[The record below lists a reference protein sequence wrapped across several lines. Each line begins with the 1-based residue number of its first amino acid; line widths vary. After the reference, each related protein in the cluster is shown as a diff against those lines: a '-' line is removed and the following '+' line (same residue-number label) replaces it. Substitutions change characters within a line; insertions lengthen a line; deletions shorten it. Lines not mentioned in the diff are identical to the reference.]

1 MNLEPSIRNGRIL
14 NLNDILVSLKKCTDA
29 DYLTDYIDEI
39 ESYVSDY
46 PDAVSQDDINTL
58 KSALDD
64 INTLKSALKERLK
77 TLKVP
82 PLIGYYEFAD
92 LYKKLLEKTQTKEEE
107 TSIQRYIAKC
117 LKLLEKDQ
125 ISFDEQNALDL
136 YMNDYLANK
145 LKTKSE
151 ENLFKRYNN
160 IIKINKSRM
169 LEKNP
174 GKKPLRIKP
183 INTNGRIIAI
193 TLIEV
198 TVLVGILL
206 GVLAIAK

>member
-14 NLNDILVSLKKCTDA
+14 NLNDILESLKKIEDA

-46 PDAVSQDDINTL
+46 PDAVSQ
-58 KSALDD
+58 DD

-107 TSIQRYIAKC
+107 ASVQRYIAKC
-117 LKLLEKDQ
+117 LKLLEKEQ

>member
-58 KSALDD
+58 KSAL
-64 INTLKSALKERLK
+64 KERLK
-77 TLKVP
+77 TLKIP

-107 TSIQRYIAKC
+107 ASIQRYIAKC

-151 ENLFKRYNN
+151 ENLFKRYND

-169 LEKNP
+169 LEKSP

-183 INTNGRIIAI
+183 IDTSGRIIAI

>member
-39 ESYVSDY
+39 ESCVSDY
-46 PDAVSQDDINTL
+46 PDAVSQDDL
-58 KSALDD
+58 
-64 INTLKSALKERLK
+64 NTLKSALKERLK
-77 TLKVP
+77 TLKIP

-107 TSIQRYIAKC
+107 ASVQRYIAKC

-151 ENLFKRYNN
+151 ENLFKRYND
-160 IIKINKSRM
+160 IIKMNKSRM

>member
-1 MNLEPSIRNGRIL
+1 MDLEPIIRNSKIL
-14 NLNDILVSLKKCTDA
+14 NLNDILESLKKIEDA

-46 PDAVSQDDINTL
+46 PNAVTPDDINTL
-58 KSALDD
+58 K
-64 INTLKSALKERLK
+64 NALKERLD
-77 TLKVP
+77 TLGVA
-82 PLIGYYEFAD
+82 PLIGYYDFAEI
-92 LYKKLLEKTQTKEEE
+92 YKKLVENNHTDEEE
-107 TSIQRYIAKC
+107 ASVQRYIAKC

-151 ENLFKRYNN
+151 ENLFKRYND
-160 IIKINKSRM
+160 IIKMNKSRM
-169 LEKNP
+169 LEKSP

-183 INTNGRIIAI
+183 IDTSGRIIAI

>member
-58 KSALDD
+58 KSAL
-64 INTLKSALKERLK
+64 KERLK

-107 TSIQRYIAKC
+107 ASVQRYIAKC
-117 LKLLEKDQ
+117 LKLLEKEQ

-151 ENLFKRYNN
+151 ENLFKRYND

-198 TVLVGILL
+198 TILVGILL

>member
-1 MNLEPSIRNGRIL
+1 MDLEPIIRNSKIL
-14 NLNDILVSLKKCTDA
+14 NLNDILESLKKIEDA

-46 PDAVSQDDINTL
+46 PNAVTPDDINTL
-58 KSALDD
+58 K
-64 INTLKSALKERLK
+64 NALKERLDA
-77 TLKVP
+77 LGVA
-82 PLIGYYEFAD
+82 PLIGYYDFAEI
-92 LYKKLLEKTQTKEEE
+92 YKKLVENNHTDEEE
-107 TSIQRYIAKC
+107 ASVQRYIAKC

-151 ENLFKRYNN
+151 ENLFKRYND
-160 IIKINKSRM
+160 IIKMNKSRM
-169 LEKNP
+169 LEKSP

-183 INTNGRIIAI
+183 IDTSGRIIAI

>member
-58 KSALDD
+58 KSAL
-64 INTLKSALKERLK
+64 KERLK

-107 TSIQRYIAKC
+107 ASVQRYIAKC
-117 LKLLEKDQ
+117 LKLLEKEQ

-151 ENLFKRYNN
+151 ENLFKRYND
-160 IIKINKSRM
+160 IIKMNKSRM

>member
-58 KSALDD
+58 KSAL
-64 INTLKSALKERLK
+64 KERLK

-82 PLIGYYEFAD
+82 TLIGYYEFAD

-107 TSIQRYIAKC
+107 ASIQRYIAKC
-117 LKLLEKDQ
+117 LKLLEKEQ

-151 ENLFKRYNN
+151 ENLFKRYND

>member
-58 KSALDD
+58 KSAL
-64 INTLKSALKERLK
+64 KERLK
-77 TLKVP
+77 TLKIP

-92 LYKKLLEKTQTKEEE
+92 LYKKLIEKTQTKEEE
-107 TSIQRYIAKC
+107 ASVQRYIAKC

-151 ENLFKRYNN
+151 ENLFKRYND

>member
-58 KSALDD
+58 KSAL
-64 INTLKSALKERLK
+64 KERLK

-82 PLIGYYEFAD
+82 TLIGYYEFAD

-107 TSIQRYIAKC
+107 ASVQRYIAKC

-151 ENLFKRYNN
+151 ENLFKRYND

-193 TLIEV
+193 TIIEV
-198 TVLVGILL
+198 TILVGILL

>member
-14 NLNDILVSLKKCTDA
+14 NLNDILISLKKCTDA

-46 PDAVSQDDINTL
+46 PDAVSQ
-58 KSALDD
+58 DD

-107 TSIQRYIAKC
+107 ASIQRYIAKC
-117 LKLLEKDQ
+117 LKLLEKEQ

-151 ENLFKRYNN
+151 ENLFKRYND

>member
-14 NLNDILVSLKKCTDA
+14 NLNDILESLKKIEDA

-46 PDAVSQDDINTL
+46 PDAVSQ
-58 KSALDD
+58 DD

-107 TSIQRYIAKC
+107 ASVQRYIAKC

-151 ENLFKRYNN
+151 ENLFKRYND

-206 GVLAIAK
+206 GILAIAK

>member
-14 NLNDILVSLKKCTDA
+14 NLNDILISLKKCTDA

-58 KSALDD
+58 KSAL
-64 INTLKSALKERLK
+64 KERLK
-77 TLKVP
+77 TLKIP

-107 TSIQRYIAKC
+107 ASVQRYIAKC
-117 LKLLEKDQ
+117 LKLLEKEQ

-151 ENLFKRYNN
+151 ENLFKRYND

-169 LEKNP
+169 LEKSP

-183 INTNGRIIAI
+183 IDTSGRIIAI

>member
-1 MNLEPSIRNGRIL
+1 MDLEPIIRNSKIL
-14 NLNDILVSLKKCTDA
+14 NLNDILESLKKIEDA

-46 PDAVSQDDINTL
+46 PNAVTPDDINTL
-58 KSALDD
+58 K
-64 INTLKSALKERLK
+64 NALKERLDA
-77 TLKVP
+77 LGVA
-82 PLIGYYEFAD
+82 PLIGYYDFAE
-92 LYKKLLEKTQTKEEE
+92 LYKKLVENNHTDEEE
-107 TSIQRYIAKC
+107 ASVQRYIAKC
-117 LKLLEKDQ
+117 LKLLERDQ

-151 ENLFKRYNN
+151 ENLFKRYND
-160 IIKINKSRM
+160 IIIMNKSRM
-169 LEKNP
+169 LEKSP

-183 INTNGRIIAI
+183 IDTSGRIIAI

>member
-58 KSALDD
+58 KSAL
-64 INTLKSALKERLK
+64 KERLK

-107 TSIQRYIAKC
+107 ASVQRYIAKC
-117 LKLLEKDQ
+117 LKLLEKEQ

-151 ENLFKRYNN
+151 ENLFKRYND

>member
-58 KSALDD
+58 KSAL
-64 INTLKSALKERLK
+64 KERLK
-77 TLKVP
+77 ILKVP

-107 TSIQRYIAKC
+107 ASIQRYIAKC
-117 LKLLEKDQ
+117 LKLLEKEQ

-151 ENLFKRYNN
+151 ENLFKRYND

-183 INTNGRIIAI
+183 INTTGRIIAI

>member
-1 MNLEPSIRNGRIL
+1 MNLEHSIRNGRIL

-58 KSALDD
+58 KSAL
-64 INTLKSALKERLK
+64 KERLK

-107 TSIQRYIAKC
+107 ASIQRYIAKC
-117 LKLLEKDQ
+117 LKLLEKEQ

-151 ENLFKRYNN
+151 ENLFKRYND

>member
-46 PDAVSQDDINTL
+46 PAAVSQ
-58 KSALDD
+58 DD

-107 TSIQRYIAKC
+107 ESIQRYIAKC
-117 LKLLEKDQ
+117 LKLLEKEQ

-151 ENLFKRYNN
+151 ENLFKRYND

>member
-58 KSALDD
+58 KSAL
-64 INTLKSALKERLK
+64 KERLK
-77 TLKVP
+77 ALKIP

-107 TSIQRYIAKC
+107 ASVQRYIAKC

-151 ENLFKRYNN
+151 ENLFKRYND

>member
-14 NLNDILVSLKKCTDA
+14 NLNDILESLKKCTDA

-46 PDAVSQDDINTL
+46 PDAVSQ
-58 KSALDD
+58 DD

-107 TSIQRYIAKC
+107 ASVQRYIAKC

-151 ENLFKRYNN
+151 ENLFKRYND

>member
-46 PDAVSQDDINTL
+46 PAAVSQ
-58 KSALDD
+58 DD

-107 TSIQRYIAKC
+107 ASIQRYIAKC
-117 LKLLEKDQ
+117 LKLLEKEQ

-151 ENLFKRYNN
+151 ENLFKRYND

-198 TVLVGILL
+198 TILVGILL

>member
-46 PDAVSQDDINTL
+46 PAAVSQ
-58 KSALDD
+58 DD

-107 TSIQRYIAKC
+107 ASVQRYIAKC

-151 ENLFKRYNN
+151 ENLFKRYND

-169 LEKNP
+169 PEKNP

>member
-1 MNLEPSIRNGRIL
+1 MNLEPCIRNGRIL

-46 PDAVSQDDINTL
+46 PDAVSQDDIN
-58 KSALDD
+58 A
-64 INTLKSALKERLK
+64 LKSALKERLK
-77 TLKVP
+77 TLKIP

-107 TSIQRYIAKC
+107 ASVQRYIAKC

-151 ENLFKRYNN
+151 ENLFKRYND

-169 LEKNP
+169 LEKSP

-183 INTNGRIIAI
+183 IDTSGRIIAI

>member
-58 KSALDD
+58 KSAL
-64 INTLKSALKERLK
+64 KERLK
-77 TLKVP
+77 TLKIP

-107 TSIQRYIAKC
+107 ASVQRYIAKC
-117 LKLLEKDQ
+117 LKLLEKNQ

-151 ENLFKRYNN
+151 ENLFKRYND

-169 LEKNP
+169 LEKSP

-183 INTNGRIIAI
+183 IDTSGRIIAI

>member
-58 KSALDD
+58 KSAL
-64 INTLKSALKERLK
+64 KERLK

-107 TSIQRYIAKC
+107 ASIQRYIAKC
-117 LKLLEKDQ
+117 LKLLEKEQ
-125 ISFDEQNALDL
+125 ISFDEQNVLDL

-151 ENLFKRYNN
+151 ENLFKRYND

>member
-58 KSALDD
+58 KSAL
-64 INTLKSALKERLK
+64 KERLK
-77 TLKVP
+77 TLKIP

-107 TSIQRYIAKC
+107 ASVQRYIAKC
-117 LKLLEKDQ
+117 LKLLEKEQ

-136 YMNDYLANK
+136 YMNDYLVNK

-151 ENLFKRYNN
+151 ENLFKRYND

>member
-14 NLNDILVSLKKCTDA
+14 NLNDILESLKKIEDA

-58 KSALDD
+58 KSAL
-64 INTLKSALKERLK
+64 KERLK

-92 LYKKLLEKTQTKEEE
+92 IYKKLLEKTQTKEEE
-107 TSIQRYIAKC
+107 ASIQRYIAKC
-117 LKLLEKDQ
+117 LKLLEKEQ

-151 ENLFKRYNN
+151 ENLFKRYND

>member
-1 MNLEPSIRNGRIL
+1 MDLEPIIRNSKIL
-14 NLNDILVSLKKCTDA
+14 NLKDILESLKKIEDA
-29 DYLTDYIDEI
+29 DYLTDYIDDI

-46 PDAVSQDDINTL
+46 PNAVTPDDINTL
-58 KSALDD
+58 K
-64 INTLKSALKERLK
+64 NALKERLDA
-77 TLKVP
+77 LGVA
-82 PLIGYYEFAD
+82 PLIGYYDFAEI
-92 LYKKLLEKTQTKEEE
+92 YKKLVENNHTDEEE
-107 TSIQRYIAKC
+107 ASVQRYIAKC

-125 ISFDEQNALDL
+125 ISFDEQNDLDL

-151 ENLFKRYNN
+151 ENLFKRYND
-160 IIKINKSRM
+160 IIKMNKSRM
-169 LEKNP
+169 LEKSP

-183 INTNGRIIAI
+183 IDTSGRIIAI

>member
-58 KSALDD
+58 KSAL
-64 INTLKSALKERLK
+64 KERLK
-77 TLKVP
+77 ALKIP
-82 PLIGYYEFAD
+82 PLIGYYEFPD
-92 LYKKLLEKTQTKEEE
+92 LYKKILEKTQTKEEE
-107 TSIQRYIAKC
+107 ASVQRYIAKC

-151 ENLFKRYNN
+151 ENLFKRYSD

-169 LEKNP
+169 LEKSP

-183 INTNGRIIAI
+183 IDTSGRIIAI

>member
-14 NLNDILVSLKKCTDA
+14 NLNDILESLKKCTDA

-58 KSALDD
+58 KSAL
-64 INTLKSALKERLK
+64 KERLK
-77 TLKVP
+77 TLKIP

-92 LYKKLLEKTQTKEEE
+92 LYKKILEKTQTKEEE
-107 TSIQRYIAKC
+107 ASVQRYIAKC
-117 LKLLEKDQ
+117 LKLLEKEQ

-151 ENLFKRYNN
+151 ENLFKRYND

-169 LEKNP
+169 LEKSP

-183 INTNGRIIAI
+183 IDTSGRIIAI

>member
-1 MNLEPSIRNGRIL
+1 MNLEPCIRNGRIL

-58 KSALDD
+58 KSAL
-64 INTLKSALKERLK
+64 KERLK
-77 TLKVP
+77 TLKIP

-107 TSIQRYIAKC
+107 ASIQRYISKC

-151 ENLFKRYNN
+151 ENLFKRYND

-169 LEKNP
+169 LEKSP

-183 INTNGRIIAI
+183 IDTSGRIIAI

>member
-58 KSALDD
+58 KR
-64 INTLKSALKERLK
+64 ALKERLK

-107 TSIQRYIAKC
+107 ASIQRYIAKC

-151 ENLFKRYNN
+151 ENLFKRYND

>member
-58 KSALDD
+58 KSAL
-64 INTLKSALKERLK
+64 KERLK
-77 TLKVP
+77 TLKIP

-107 TSIQRYIAKC
+107 ASVQRYIAKC
-117 LKLLEKDQ
+117 LKLLEKEQ

-151 ENLFKRYNN
+151 ENLFKRYND
-160 IIKINKSRM
+160 IVKMNKSRM
-169 LEKNP
+169 LEKSP

-183 INTNGRIIAI
+183 IDTSGRIIAI

>member
-1 MNLEPSIRNGRIL
+1 MDLEPIIRNSKIL
-14 NLNDILVSLKKCTDA
+14 NLKDILESLKKIEDA

-46 PDAVSQDDINTL
+46 PNAVTSDDINTL
-58 KSALDD
+58 K
-64 INTLKSALKERLK
+64 NALKERLDA
-77 TLKVP
+77 LGVA
-82 PLIGYYEFAD
+82 PLIGYYDFAEI
-92 LYKKLLEKTQTKEEE
+92 YKKLVENNHTDEEE
-107 TSIQRYIAKC
+107 ASVQRYIAKC

-151 ENLFKRYNN
+151 ENLFKRYND
-160 IIKINKSRM
+160 IIKMNKSRM
-169 LEKNP
+169 LEKSP

-183 INTNGRIIAI
+183 IDTSGRIIAI

>member
-1 MNLEPSIRNGRIL
+1 MDLEPSIRNGRIL

-58 KSALDD
+58 KSAL
-64 INTLKSALKERLK
+64 KERLDA
-77 TLKVP
+77 LGVA
-82 PLIGYYEFAD
+82 PLIGYYDFAEI
-92 LYKKLLEKTQTKEEE
+92 YKKLVENNHTDEEE
-107 TSIQRYIAKC
+107 ASVQRYIAKC

-136 YMNDYLANK
+136 YMNDYLAYK

-151 ENLFKRYNN
+151 ENLFKRYND

-169 LEKNP
+169 LEKSP

-183 INTNGRIIAI
+183 IDTSGRIIAI

>member
-46 PDAVSQDDINTL
+46 PDAVSQ
-58 KSALDD
+58 DD

-160 IIKINKSRM
+160 IVKINKSRM

>member
-39 ESYVSDY
+39 ESCVSDY
-46 PDAVSQDDINTL
+46 PDAVSQDDL
-58 KSALDD
+58 
-64 INTLKSALKERLK
+64 NTLKSALKERLK
-77 TLKVP
+77 TLKIP

-107 TSIQRYIAKC
+107 ASIQRYISKC

-151 ENLFKRYNN
+151 ENLFKRYND
-160 IIKINKSRM
+160 IIKMNKSRM

>member
-58 KSALDD
+58 KSAL
-64 INTLKSALKERLK
+64 KERLDA
-77 TLKVP
+77 LGVA
-82 PLIGYYEFAD
+82 PLIGYYDFAEI
-92 LYKKLLEKTQTKEEE
+92 YKKLVENNHTGEEE
-107 TSIQRYIAKC
+107 ASVQRYIAKC
-117 LKLLEKDQ
+117 LKLLEKEQ

-151 ENLFKRYNN
+151 ENLFKRYND

-169 LEKNP
+169 LEKSP

-183 INTNGRIIAI
+183 IDTSGRIIAI